1 MQINGFEYF
10 RRRASGD
17 EASSNEQ
24 DPDSNVGTP
33 ADGAPPNSDRTSPQ
47 RWNLSSWLR
56 WIFEGELLDGPSS
69 GGLDDI
75 YVQGQYFGPDDETNV
90 RGPERTRFG
99 LLDLLAANLAS
110 NEGKMTAAIANAK
123 SQNKGNNSKD
133 NSKISSAVSSIPPPA
148 VYVAP
153 CPNCI
158 RGTCKIRK
166 HKQLR
171 KYLEYQKQHN
181 LNFETFVP
189 PEQTACFRNNSE
201 SSGTSN
207 SSTGNSPLINKC
219 VDSYGFAPTSS
230 TTPYNADDENSEPES
245 EMSGVDAHYFPYI
258 NQTCPVVSLTEFKS
272 QLLRPNPEER
282 LRGDGETRS
291 NINTSQGTRKKTK
304 NISSSKTNSSTQQ
317 DANIKLNKQSQNS
330 KVSRSRVRV
339 PPEGKER
346 LSQTLPLSSSSSNN
360 METPKNL
367 SCGNIRCQ
375 DSFCSSQKN
384 NTWNTSR
391 CNREDSVDSLAGVS
405 GSMVDLVKG
414 AREVRRMIRETSMD
428 SICSDFSLSSY
439 NVGSKNMNHEELDY
453 LQQIDAERFLSEL
466 SSIRTSCDELRDSL
480 NTYSPNRSNM
490 LTGSKSDYGIRSLP
504 NEAHYH
510 ESESTN
516 ANTNNTG
523 EGNSSPDL
531 RNLARRLRQK
541 PSAREKKLWRLSAPI
556 SDVDSPQH
564 LNSSRNL
571 TAEED
576 SSLEWE
582 SPSHGWHDLR
592 HVKYKV
598 ALHQSRS
605 QSLAASD
612 CEDNFDN
619 YDAWE
624 WDSEGF
630 GDELGNDSLSHYNAL
645 NGVNF
650 ELSREHDNWLPDKML
665 ELDLESELGKVSF
678 NGSINNSRRNSYCST
693 ISNSDLEGTDS
704 IYRQIRLPPSG
715 RSSVAKGKFDYA

>member
-1 MQINGFEYF
+1 MY
-10 RRRASGD
+10 ASWALTRYLHISLHL
-17 EASSNEQ
+17 EIEKIAS
-24 DPDSNVGTP
+24 P
-33 ADGAPPNSDRTSPQ
+33 
-47 RWNLSSWLR
+47 
-56 WIFEGELLDGPSS
+56 
-69 GGLDDI
+69 
-75 YVQGQYFGPDDETNV
+75 
-90 RGPERTRFG
+90 
-99 LLDLLAANLAS
+99 
-110 NEGKMTAAIANAK
+110 
-123 SQNKGNNSKD
+123 
-133 NSKISSAVSSIPPPA
+133 VSSIPPPA

-166 HKQLR
+166 HRQLR
-171 KYLEYQKQHN
+171 KYLEYQKQQN
-181 LNFETFVP
+181 SNFETFVP

-207 SSTGNSPLINKC
+207 SSTGNSPLISKC

-258 NQTCPVVSLTEFKS
+258 NQTCPVVSLNEFKS

-291 NINTSQGTRKKTK
+291 SITTSQGTRKKTK
-304 NISSSKTNSSTQQ
+304 NISSSKTISSQQQ
-317 DANIKLNKQSQNS
+317 DANVKPNKQSQSS
-330 KVSRSRVRV
+330 KVSKSRVRV
-339 PPEGKER
+339 PPEGKEK
-346 LSQTLPLSSSSSNN
+346 LSQTQPISSSSSNN
-360 METPKNL
+360 VETPNSL

-384 NTWNTSR
+384 KTRNTSR
-391 CNREDSVDSLAGVS
+391 CYREDSVDSLAGVS

-439 NVGSKNMNHEELDY
+439 NVGGTNINREELDY

-480 NTYSPNRSNM
+480 TTYSPNRSNM

-510 ESESTN
+510 ESEPTGN
-516 ANTNNTG
+516 ITNNTG

-541 PSAREKKLWRLSAPI
+541 PTAREKKLWRLSAPI

-564 LNSSRNL
+564 LNSSSRNL

-630 GDELGNDSLSHYNAL
+630 GDELGKDSLSHYSGL

-704 IYRQIRLPPSG
+704 ISRQICLPPSG
-715 RSSVAKGKFDYA
+715 RSSVAKGKLIVFEISY